1 MPVLNGLDATKQIRA
16 EHLTEAKIIA
26 LTANAMARDKEMYLS
41 NGFDDYIQKP
51 LQLKVLKETLIRNI

>member
-1 MPVLNGLDATKQIRA
+1 MDIQMPVLNGLDATKQIRA

-41 NGFDDYIQKP
+41 NGFMIISKSHYS
-51 LQLKVLKETLIRNI
+51 